1 MKMLFTLI
9 SYIFLIEN
17 FFLEVQKSWHKD
29 WKYYFPS
36 WGLYYKT
43 FYGCNLQIFVM
54 S

>member
-1 MKMLFTLI
+1 MKKALCLMKMLFTLI

-36 WGLYYKT
+36 WGLYNKT
-43 FYGCNLQIFVM
+43 F
-54 S
+54 